1 MTLYEV
7 WKDTYLNPDTNEL
20 FVKWLDKPI
29 ITENV
34 SDAAQEWANEYC
46 KQLEDVWI
54 DTQAKIVDKEKE
66 KEIYKNA
73 KLV

>member
-7 WKDTYLNPDTNEL
+7 WSDSYFNPDTNEYISKWQI
-20 FVKWLDKPI
+20 FV
-29 ITENV
+29 TENV